1 MDLIKYDMTDI
12 WAVAGDVVA
21 PEGAKIRAGW
31 GVEVVPRQWWNWFEN
46 RQDNNIAYML
56 QKGFPEW
63 DATTEYINN
72 KSYVQRNGVVYKATA
87 TTTNSDPV
95 ALTSWVRAF
104 TDSTPYL
111 EKLKGLAVV
120 ASTIPAMDGS
130 GNATSVPYAA
140 TGLQSLNAATP
151 ADGRTAIGAQQ
162 SNSNL
167 SALSSVTA
175 GANNLPY
182 FTGTTT
188 MGIATLTSFGRSLI
202 DDVDA
207 AAARLTLGLGTASM
221 SDVTTSNLDTTAG
234 RLLKVGDF
242 GLGGATILV
251 ADANAISASG
261 LYLCNSTTVNTALVG
276 NGTLVHLQM
285 SGNNASQIYIN
296 HPSGRQYNR
305 TSSNGTWSNWIESW
319 TTSNLVKTAN
329 QTDSTV
335 GRMLQVGDFGL
346 GSNAIEV
353 ASGDVLDINRV
364 NGKYQFQSGCTNLP
378 VAGSGYLAEVSRR
391 SNAGVELYITGAT
404 NTSPSRTFSNR
415 YTSGAWQ
422 GWVET
427 YTTGNTAQIVSDV
440 QAGIQPQLDA
450 KVSKAGD
457 TMTGTLGVPA
467 IELGQGSIDGRI
479 DFHNVGG
486 NSDYDVRLYSDSAVA
501 GTVGGGRFGV
511 SAAKGMYVNGLIT
524 AGNGLNLTGNMFA
537 SGAVQAVGLTSSAG
551 LTVSAGTTTLVG
563 VNAGNISSTGSI
575 SAAGS
580 VSAANG
586 TISMSSGTVGIRDSN
601 PAGSNVHLWF
611 YNSNGSERGIIYI
624 DPANTMH
631 IRTAGSADALTIAS
645 NRNAT
650 FGANVYAGG
659 RMQANDVLAIGNVY
673 SGSGNSYLQTNGD
686 VYGGAWGGFLS
697 NWINS
702 NFPSLGGLGQAIVN
716 QTGAGGAI
724 GSYGFMALTGNANVN
739 DYVAGSSLRYSGV
752 NSISGQYAVG
762 TWRCMGYS
770 TNNASLFMRVS

>member
-202 DDVDA
+202 DDADA
-207 AAARLTLGLGTASM
+207 VAARLTLGLGTASM

-285 SGNNASQIYIN
+285 NGNNASQVYIN

-319 TTSNLVKTAN
+319 TTSNLEKT
-329 QTDSTV
+329 QTTTDNTV
-335 GRMLQVGDFGL
+335 GRMLKVGDFGVGTQGPVITDANAL
-346 GSNAIEV
+346 TNSGTGFYRLKTPFTGSPV
-353 ASGDVLDINRV
+353 ASTPATIIHTAYDNERTQLAITEGEATGRMFFR
-364 NGKYQFQSGCTNLP
+364 KYSGS
-378 VAGSGYLAEVSRR
+378 AW
-391 SNAGVELYITGAT
+391 GA
-404 NTSPSRTFSNR
+404 
-415 YTSGAWQ
+415 
-422 GWVET
+422 WVET
-427 YTTGNTAQIVSDV
+427 YSTGNTAQIVSDV
-440 QAGIQPQLDA
+440 QTGIQPQLDA
-450 KVSKAGD
+450 KVSKSGD

-486 NSDYDVRLYSDSAVA
+486 NSDYDVRLYSDGAVP
-501 GTVGGGRFGV
+501 GTTGGGRLGI
-511 SAAKGMYVNGLIT
+511 SAAKGLYINGVIT
-524 AGNGLNLTGNMFA
+524 AAGGLSAVGNVAA
-537 SGAVQAVGLTSSAG
+537 SGSGNFAGVTSSAG
-551 LTVSAGTTTLVG
+551 LTVTSGTTTLQG
-563 VNAGNISSTGSI
+563 VNAGSVNSTGNVA
-575 SAAGS
+575 AAGS
-580 VSAANG
+580 VTAANG
-586 TISMSSGTVGIRDSN
+586 TISLSGATVGIRDPSAN
-601 PAGSNVHLWF
+601 GGNVHLWF
-611 YNSNGSERGIIYI
+611 YNNNGSERGIIYI

-631 IRTAGSADALTIAS
+631 IRTAGSADALVIGS

-659 RMQANDVLAIGNVY
+659 RIQGNDLLAIGNVY
-673 SGSGNSYLQTNGD
+673 AGSGNVYLQTDGN
-686 VYGGAWGGFLS
+686 VYGQAWGGFLS
-697 NWINS
+697 TWINS
-702 NFPSLGGLGQAIVN
+702 NFPSFGGLGQAIVN
-716 QTGAGGAI
+716 YTGAGGAI
-724 GSYGFMALTGNANVN
+724 GSYGFMALTGAANVN

-752 NSISGQYAVG
+752 NSISGTYASG